1 LSHLANSRQEQQSRG
16 RRALG
21 LFAAVWLNLALQPCA
36 MAFAA
41 EDHNDCLHC
50 PPVQSLEH
58 DGVHGDMGHDIPCAD
73 GLSDCAL
80 VDALSHDGRSGKIK
94 LNDTPVDTLLAIA
107 PHELAV
113 PFRQP
118 ANTTL
123 HPRYTSVHAGA
134 APPLH
139 VLHCVYLK

>member
-1 LSHLANSRQEQQSRG
+1 
-16 RRALG
+16 
-21 LFAAVWLNLALQPCA
+21 

-41 EDHNDCLHC
+41 EDDNDCAHC
-50 PPVQSLEH
+50 PPAQMLEH
-58 DGVHGDMGHDIPCAD
+58 GGMHGDMGHDMPCAD
-73 GLSDCAL
+73 GLADCAI
-80 VDALSHDGRSGKIK
+80 VDDLNYDGRSGKIK
-94 LNDTPVDTLLAIA
+94 LNDSPVDTLLAIA
-107 PHELAV
+107 PYELAV

-118 ANTTL
+118 ASATL